1 MQPIPYSCREFNLS
15 TLFVGGSLTI
25 ISTGIFNKM
34 SGTVPSYQTMIFLDK
49 SKFTGDT
56 IVSTDNGTMVF
67 ALQNPISL
75 LGGQLYLV

>member
-1 MQPIPYSCREFNLS
+1 
-15 TLFVGGSLTI
+15 
-25 ISTGIFNKM
+25 M

-67 ALQNPISL
+67 ALQNLISL